1 MNKNKLEGR
10 GWRGEELCRYGETLL
25 KVWPGGQRERFNYA
39 MTILAL
45 HSKAQ
50 KENQQPR
57 KNKIG
62 ERYMCV
68 YIYIY
73 IYI

>member
-1 MNKNKLEGR
+1 
-10 GWRGEELCRYGETLL
+10 
-25 KVWPGGQRERFNYA
+25 

-62 ERYMCV
+62 EKKIKKNK
-68 YIYIY
+68 YIYISKKNL
-73 IYI
+73 I

>member
-1 MNKNKLEGR
+1 MEGR
-10 GWRGEELCRYGETLL
+10 RAMSIWWNLIKG
-25 KVWPGGQRERFNYA
+25 VAGGQRERFNYA

-62 ERYMCV
+62 EKK
-68 YIYIY
+68 
-73 IYI
+73 